1 MNQAS
6 YVESL
11 HGNDVQRSSD
21 RKSRL
26 RRWVTCLALVAA
38 GSLTG
43 CAAEVATAPVAPADY
58 YYYPYTYYDG
68 HIVYYV
74 NGSWY
79 YPYGNRWYYY
89 RRVPPELAHRTGS
102 LYYYRAPY
110 ARPYRYST
118 PYRTPAPYRPAPYG
132 RGGGPPPAHWHR

>member
-6 YVESL
+6 FVESL

-21 RKSRL
+21 RKGRVL
-26 RRWVTCLALVAA
+26 RWVSCLAFVAA
-38 GSLTG
+38 SSLSG
-43 CAAEVATAPVAPADY
+43 CAAEVATAPVAPVDY
-58 YYYPYTYYDG
+58 YDYPYTYYDG

-89 RRVPPELAHRTGS
+89 RRVPPELAHRNGS
-102 LYYYRAPY
+102 LYYHRAPT

-118 PYRTPAPYRPAPYG
+118 PYRNPAPYRPPPYG
-132 RGGGPPPAHWHR
+132 RGGGPPPAERHR